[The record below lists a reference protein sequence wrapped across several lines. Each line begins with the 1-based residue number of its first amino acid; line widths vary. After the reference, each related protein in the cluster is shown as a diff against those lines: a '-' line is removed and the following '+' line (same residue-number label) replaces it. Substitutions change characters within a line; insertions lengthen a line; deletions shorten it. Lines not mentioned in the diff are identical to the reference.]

1 MPFCA
6 GCPIVAAL
14 YAIGLDGSPESPYNP
29 SWRYA
34 ETPGR
39 LSRGWRNKGANIHVP
54 PLYHKWD
61 SVSSVFSPGA
71 ERRAF
76 SAARRPQDPRAPH
89 PRGAEPPR
97 RAGRAPAQPKG
108 RSGPRPKGQ
117 QNKNILLRSIA
128 RTAGSAPR
136 RAAAKRRARRKRKR
150 NKITCFDAFRP
161 GVPPGDRVSGPGG
174 NGAGTQGRGGCP
186 VGGAVAGPQA
196 KRRTPGLGRAGRA
209 EDLPPQGRAAAER
222 RARPR
227 TGARGPSSLRGAEP
241 DKAAPAG
248 GGCRA
253 AERLPGGRP
262 SGQAERRPYS
272 IYGRYFVSSA
282 FEA

>member
-1 MPFCA
+1 MGQRVKRFFA
-6 GCPIVAAL
+6 R
-14 YAIGLDGSPESPYNP
+14 S
-29 SWRYA
+29 
-34 ETPGR
+34 
-39 LSRGWRNKGANIHVP
+39 
-54 PLYHKWD
+54 
-61 SVSSVFSPGA
+61 GA
-71 ERRAF
+71 EGD

-97 RAGRAPAQPKG
+97 RAGHAPARPKG

-117 QNKNILLRSIA
+117 QNKHILLRSIA

-174 NGAGTQGRGGCP
+174 NGARTQGRGGCP

-227 TGARGPSSLRGAEP
+227 TGARGPQVPEERSRR
-241 DKAAPAG
+241 K
-248 GGCRA
+248 
-253 AERLPGGRP
+253 RLPPEAGAARR
-262 SGQAERRPYS
+262 SGFQAGVPRGERSDAPT
-272 IYGRYFVSSA
+272 RYMDVISSVLPDRHDTSRGSYQ
-282 FEA
+282 